1 VIKLWLFIRTA
12 LSGLRQTPFV
22 HGVAVLTLAIA
33 LFAGAMARAAQA
45 GVDALLGHLGTD
57 VEVTVYL
64 SENASS
70 EAIES
75 LRVALEQAAGGRVVQ
90 VSPQEALARLT
101 RELGDDGAAVLQ
113 GLPENPLPRTL
124 ELFPP
129 SVPPDPARLRE
140 LATRFAKLPGVAGV
154 DYGREWVDRLAQLR
168 QAVGV
173 GASVVL
179 LLVLL
184 AAVVVVAAT
193 LQLGMYARRDE
204 IEIQK
209 LVGATDLFV
218 RVPYVLEGLI
228 QGVIAGG
235 VAICALYLCQRLL
248 GPRVA
253 EALVGLV
260 QAAPPLG
267 LTAPRLLGEV
277 LGLGAL
283 LGGLGSAIAVG
294 RFLRV

>member
-1 VIKLWLFIRTA
+1 MIKLWLFIRTA
-12 LSGLRQTPFV
+12 FSGLRQTPFV

-33 LFAGAMARAAQA
+33 LFAGALARAAQA
-45 GVDALLGHLGTD
+45 GIDGMLGHLGTD

-64 SENASS
+64 SEGLSS
-70 EAIES
+70 EGVEA
-75 LRVALEQAAGGRVVQ
+75 LRRALEQQGGGKVVL
-90 VSPQEALARLT
+90 VTPQEALDRLT
-101 RELGDDGAAVLQ
+101 RELGEDGAAVLQ

-124 ELFPP
+124 ELYPAALPAEP
-129 SVPPDPARLRE
+129 SRLRE
-140 LATRFAKLPGVAGV
+140 LAAHLGKEPGVAGV
-154 DYGREWVDRLAQLR
+154 DYGREWVDRLGQLR
-168 QAVGV
+168 RVVGLA
-173 GASVVL
+173 ASVVL
-179 LLVLL
+179 ALVLV

-218 RVPYVLEGLI
+218 RVPYVLEGLF
-228 QGVIAGG
+228 QGLIAGG
-235 VAICALYLCQRLL
+235 VAIFALYLCQRLL
-248 GPRVA
+248 SPRIA
-253 EALVGLV
+253 EALSGLV
-260 QAAPPLG
+260 QLPSPLV
-267 LTAPRLLGEV
+267 LTAPHLVGEV